1 LFFIILLENDT
12 IVLES
17 EWLMNKVPIT
27 CIVFVEKLKLAA
39 TIKDTW
45 GKHCNHLLFFSQQLV
60 DLNLSIIN
68 LGIKYTSSWQLLC
81 EVMNYI
87 WRKRNEISLRWIIF
101 IKDDTIV
108 IPENLRYMVAPLDF
122 REPYYLG
129 HAVVLWGLPY
139 NVAQAGYVLSYEVLN
154 RLMNKFDTSK
164 KCAAGGK
171 YWKKEDYYLGIIH
184 INE

>member
-1 LFFIILLENDT
+1 MK
-12 IVLES
+12 S
-17 EWLMNKVPIT
+17 EWLKNKVPIT

-45 GKHCNHLLFFSQQLV
+45 GKHCNRLLFFSQQLA
-60 DLNLSIIN
+60 DSNLSVIN

-87 WRKRNEISLRWIIF
+87 WKRSNEIPLQWTIF
-101 IKDDTIV
+101 VKDDTIV
-108 IPENLRYMVAPLDF
+108 IPENLRYIVAPLDF

-129 HAVVLWGLPY
+129 HAVVLWGSPY
-139 NVAQAGYVLSYEVLN
+139 NVAQAGYVLSYETLR
-154 RLMNKFDTSK
+154 RLMEVFDTPE

-171 YWKKEDYYLGIIH
+171 YWKKEDYYLGMRYYQII
-184 INE
+184 